1 MRGEFMTAD
10 FLYEQQEMEREERVR
25 EERERESWSESF
37 KVSCC
42 VFQLHKID

>member
-10 FLYEQQEMEREERVR
+10 FLYEQQEMER